1 MTHVHSQTVQHPL
14 GGCLIAVVTD
24 TSENIWPGRSHIT
37 NSVKLSWPALSRQTS
52 GPGNRMDKNE
62 GVHNVHPLGFGSG
75 RTGIGLG
82 RIAEA
87 FGGVAEIE
95 VLECGSSPT
104 SVTVFPQIRRNPD

>member
-24 TSENIWPGRSHIT
+24 TSENIWPGRIHIM

-62 GVHNVHPLGFGSG
+62 GVHNVHTLGFGGSYWY
-75 RTGIGLG
+75 RTGPDC
-82 RIAEA
+82 
-87 FGGVAEIE
+87 GGFR
-95 VLECGSSPT
+95 GSGG
-104 SVTVFPQIRRNPD
+104 N